1 MIILQTNNN
10 EKRIDIMIHGDK
22 EMLYDEFFRWHQSKK
37 KLSTTIQFNTKIW
50 NGYIFFLFTTQW
62 KIKNGF
68 YIYSKIYFSMQI
80 STEFLQ
86 QIISRCFFPISLS
99 LCLFVYFCPCCHI
112 KLKTNYIIQKH
123 AGSRQNCDH
132 QLALYYTFHRSS
144 SHNTNGELILFN
156 SGYTLNWMSSNFLP
170 NYQRLFCFTLF

>member
-86 QIISRCFFPISLS
+86 QIISRCFFSHFIVFVFI
-99 LCLFVYFCPCCHI
+99 CLFLFMLSYQI
-112 KLKTNYIIQKH
+112 KDKLYNTKTCWESSKLRPSVGIILHFSQV
-123 AGSRQNCDH
+123 
-132 QLALYYTFHRSS
+132 
-144 SHNTNGELILFN
+144 
-156 SGYTLNWMSSNFLP
+156 FLTQ
-170 NYQRLFCFTLF
+170 YERRTDSF